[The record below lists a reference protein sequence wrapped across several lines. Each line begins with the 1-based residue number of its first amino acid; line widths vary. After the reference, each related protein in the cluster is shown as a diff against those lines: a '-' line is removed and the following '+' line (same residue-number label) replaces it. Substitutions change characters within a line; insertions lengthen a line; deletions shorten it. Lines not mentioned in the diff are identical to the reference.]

1 MRVLLLVSA
10 IAIVSIAPHQIV
22 AQQRAHG
29 VRLADLTWQQAADV
43 LAPETVVIIPLGAGS
58 KEHGPHLKLSNDAIV
73 SDYLTQRVVDASDVV
88 VAPSLP
94 YHYFPAFVEYP
105 GSTSLT
111 LETARALTVDTVTG
125 LARFG
130 PRRFY
135 ILNTGVSTT
144 RALEPAARQLA
155 TQGILL
161 TYTDLAGRL
170 DRISAAVRKEEGGTH
185 ADEVETSMMLYIDP
199 ASVDMGRAVK
209 EYSPSPGPLQLT
221 RRRGAPGTF
230 SESGVWGDPTL
241 ATRDKGRVIV
251 EGLVAGIL
259 EDIEALRRATPP
271 APSSVTTP
279 PQSASQSAIRQSG
292 STGKPQSCTA
302 GDERTIRNF
311 ANAFTFH
318 WNNGDAPSL
327 SMLWSIDGDV
337 VHPDGLT
344 ERGRETIRANRAA
357 LFMRQEYRSSK
368 HPLTFG
374 NVRCLNADT
383 AVVDGKWELRGV
395 LDASGKPLPTYEG
408 LLTLVMGRGA
418 TSGWAIEAYR
428 YTQKPAAAP
437 MPTWLKRPGY
447 PGGAIPNH

>member
-1 MRVLLLVSA
+1 MRVLLLLSTVA
-10 IAIVSIAPHQIV
+10 ILSIAPHHFV
-22 AQQRAHG
+22 EAQGGHG
-29 VRLADLTWQQAADV
+29 LRLADLTWQQAETA
-43 LAPETVVIIPLGAGS
+43 LRPETVVVIPLGAGS
-58 KEHGPHLKLSNDAIV
+58 KEHGPHLKLSNDAIL
-73 SDYLTQRVVDASDVV
+73 SDYLTRRIVDAADVV

-111 LETARALTVDTVTG
+111 LETARALTVDAVNG

-135 ILNTGVSTT
+135 ILNTGVSTA
-144 RALEPAARQLA
+144 RALEPAARLLA

-161 TYTDLAGRL
+161 TFTDLAGRL
-170 DRISAAVRKEEGGTH
+170 DRISSPLRQQEGGTH
-185 ADEVETSMMLYIDP
+185 ADEVETSIMLYIEP
-199 ASVDMGRAVK
+199 ASVDMRRAVK
-209 EYSPSPGPLQLT
+209 EYMPSPGPLQLT

-230 SESGVWGDPTL
+230 SASGVWGDPTL

-251 EGLVAGIL
+251 EGLVTGIV
-259 EDIEALRRATPP
+259 EDIEAVRRATPP
-271 APSSVTTP
+271 APSSTAT
-279 PQSASQSAIRQSG
+279 ASQSASPSSGRQPG
-292 STGKPQSCTA
+292 SSGKPESCTA
-302 GDERTIRNF
+302 GDDRTIRDF

-318 WNNGDAPSL
+318 WSNGDAQSL
-327 SMLWSIDGDV
+327 SRLWSVDGDI

-374 NVRCLNADT
+374 NVRCINAD
-383 AVVDGKWELRGV
+383 AAIVDGKWELRGV
-395 LDASGKPLPTYEG
+395 LDATGKPLPTFEG
-408 LLTLVMGRGA
+408 LLTLVMARGPN
-418 TSGWAIEAYR
+418 GWAIEAYR

-437 MPTWLKRPGY
+437 MPSWLKRPGY
-447 PGGAIPNH
+447 PG

>member
-1 MRVLLLVSA
+1 MRVLLLVPT
-10 IAIVSIAPHQIV
+10 IAMLIIAPHQSTV
-22 AQQRAHG
+22 AQQRPRG
-29 VRLADLTWQQAADV
+29 YRLADLTWQHAESI
-43 LAPETVVIIPLGAGS
+43 LRPETVVVIPLGAGS

-73 SDYLTQRVVDASDVV
+73 SDYLTQRIVDAADVV
-88 VAPSLP
+88 VAPSLA

-111 LETARALTVDTVTG
+111 LETARALTVDAANG

-161 TYTDLAGRL
+161 TFTDLSGRL
-170 DRISAAVRKEEGGTH
+170 DRISSPLRQEEGGTH

-199 ASVDMGRAVK
+199 ASVDMRRAVK
-209 EYSPSPGPLQLT
+209 EFSPSPGPLQLT

-251 EGLVAGIL
+251 EGLVTGIL

-271 APSSVTTP
+271 SPSPTTTT
-279 PQSASQSAIRQSG
+279 PQSASQSTVRQAG
-292 STGKPQSCTA
+292 ARARPQSCTP
-302 GDERTIRNF
+302 GDERTIRDF
-311 ANAFTFH
+311 ANAFTVH
-318 WNNGDAPSL
+318 WNSGDAQNL
-327 SMLWSIDGDV
+327 SRLWSVDGDM

-344 ERGRETIRANRAA
+344 ERGRETIRSNRAA
-357 LFMRQEYRSSK
+357 LFMRQEYRNSK

-374 NVRCLNADT
+374 NMRCVNADT

-395 LDASGKPLPTYEG
+395 LDASGKALPTFEG
-408 LLTLVMGRGA
+408 LLTLVMARGPN
-418 TSGWAIEAYR
+418 GWAIEAYR
-428 YTQKPAAAP
+428 YTQKPASAP

-447 PGGAIPNH
+447 PGGLNH

>member
-1 MRVLLLVSA
+1 MRVLLLVST
-10 IAIVSIAPHQIV
+10 IAMVSIAPHQI
-22 AQQRAHG
+22 AGRQRARG
-29 VRLADLTWQQAADV
+29 FRLADLTWQQAADV
-43 LAPETVVIIPLGAGS
+43 LAPETVVVIPLGAGS

-73 SDYLTQRVVDASDVV
+73 SDYLTERVVDSADVV

-105 GSTSLT
+105 GSTSLS
-111 LETARALTVDTVTG
+111 LETARALTVDTIIG

-144 RALEPAARQLA
+144 RALEPAAQQLA

-161 TYTDLAGRL
+161 SFTDLAGRL
-170 DRISAAVRKEEGGTH
+170 DRISAPVRKEEGGTH

-199 ASVDMGRAVK
+199 ASVDMRRAVK
-209 EYSPSPGPLQLT
+209 EYNPSPGPLQLT
-221 RRRGAPGTF
+221 RQRGAPGTF

-251 EGLVAGIL
+251 EGLVTSIL
-259 EDIEALRRATPP
+259 EDIETLRRATPP
-271 APSSVTTP
+271 ARSSLTTA
-279 PQSASQSAIRQSG
+279 PQSASQSPTRPPG
-292 STGKPQSCTA
+292 STAGPQTCTP
-302 GDERTIRNF
+302 GDERTIREF
-311 ANAFTFH
+311 ASAFTFH
-318 WNNGDAPSL
+318 WNNGDAQSL
-327 SMLWSIDGDV
+327 SLLWSTDGDI
-337 VHPDGLT
+337 VHSDGMT

-374 NVRCLNADT
+374 NVRCIDADT

-395 LDASGKPLPTYEG
+395 VDASGKPLPTYDG
-408 LLTLVMGRGA
+408 LLTLVMERGRTG
-418 TSGWAIEAYR
+418 GWAIEAYR
-428 YTQKPAAAP
+428 YTQKAAAAP

-447 PGGAIPNH
+447 PGGDGNR